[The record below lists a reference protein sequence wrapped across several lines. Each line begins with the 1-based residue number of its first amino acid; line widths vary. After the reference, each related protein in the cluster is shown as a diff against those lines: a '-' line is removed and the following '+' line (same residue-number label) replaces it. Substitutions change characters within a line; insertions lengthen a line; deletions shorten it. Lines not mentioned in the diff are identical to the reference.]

1 MSTITVFTPSYNRAY
16 CLNVLYES
24 LLNQSNKNF
33 IWMIIDDGSTDN
45 TQELV
50 ESWKNENII
59 NITYIYK
66 DNGGMHTAHNVAYDN
81 IKTPLNI
88 CIDSDDS
95 MPIDAIDKIL
105 TRWPLIK
112 NNKNIAGM
120 VGLDEDINR
129 KIIGTKFPFENK
141 ETKLGELYH
150 KYKIKGDKKLV
161 YKTEITKGYPRYPE
175 YDSEKLVPLD
185 TLYIL
190 IDRDY
195 NILCFNDCWC
205 IVDYQIDGSSNTIY
219 KQYFQSSNGFRYSRK
234 IGMMYGF
241 SYKYR
246 IRSTIHYIM
255 KSILLRD
262 KRFITNS
269 PDKLHTILLFPIG
282 LLGYFY
288 LNTKR

>member
-50 ESWKNENII
+50 ESWKNKNII
-59 NITYIYK
+59 DITYIYK

-190 IDRDY
+190 ID
-195 NILCFNDCWC
+195 
-205 IVDYQIDGSSNTIY
+205 QIG
-219 KQYFQSSNGFRYSRK
+219 RA
-234 IGMMYGF
+234 
-241 SYKYR
+241 
-246 IRSTIHYIM
+246 HV
-255 KSILLRD
+255 
-262 KRFITNS
+262 
-269 PDKLHTILLFPIG
+269 
-282 LLGYFY
+282 
-288 LNTKR
+288 